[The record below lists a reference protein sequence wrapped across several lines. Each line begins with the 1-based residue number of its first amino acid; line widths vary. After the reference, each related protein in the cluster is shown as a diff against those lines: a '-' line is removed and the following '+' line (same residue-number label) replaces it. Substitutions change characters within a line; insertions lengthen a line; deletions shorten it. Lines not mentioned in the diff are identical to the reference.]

1 MDNKASSMPHSIRL
15 YTDLP
20 YHSLKRTGKRQ
31 KSSNDIL
38 DHMTVDIGEAEI
50 APLVAVSQLA
60 VVDA

>member
-1 MDNKASSMPHSIRL
+1 MPHSIRL

-38 DHMTVDIGEAEI
+38 DHMTVDIGEAKI
-50 APLVAVSQLA
+50 TALVAVSQLA
-60 VVDA
+60 MVYT